1 MQLKMNVQRQIDE
14 LKNVCEVPK
23 LQKFPRSWDKVTCIN
38 FLQRK
43 IILNCIAYYK
53 LNTNALSDREYDELS
68 KQLVALQ
75 KDIQIDNTQYGY
87 VMYDF
92 DGTTGFDLY
101 DRLNA
106 RDKHYLM
113 NIACH
118 VLQVSAK
125 KPKTKKK
132 GGLF

>member
-1 MQLKMNVQRQIDE
+1 M
-14 LKNVCEVPK
+14 
-23 LQKFPRSWDKVTCIN
+23 QKFPRRWNKITCIN

-43 IILNCIAYYK
+43 IILNAIAYYELDSSRLTDK
-53 LNTNALSDREYDELS
+53 EYDELS
-68 KQLVALQ
+68 KQLVKLQ
-75 KDIQIDNTQYGY
+75 KAININDTQYGY

-101 DRLNA
+101 SRLNA
-106 RDKHYLM
+106 SDKQYLT

-118 VLQVSAK
+118 VLHVSPRK
-125 KPKTKKK
+125 SKLKKK

>member
-1 MQLKMNVQRQIDE
+1 MQR
-14 LKNVCEVPK
+14 
-23 LQKFPRSWDKVTCIN
+23 FPRRWDKITCIN

-43 IILNCIAYYK
+43 IILNCIAYYQ
-53 LNTNALSDREYDELS
+53 LNTNKLTDKEYDELS
-68 KQLVALQ
+68 KQLVSLQ
-75 KDIQIDNTQYGY
+75 KDININDTQYGY
-87 VMYDF
+87 IMYDF

-106 RDKHYLM
+106 SDKQYLM

-118 VLQVSAK
+118 VLQVSTRK
-125 KPKTKKK
+125 SKTKKK

>member
-1 MQLKMNVQRQIDE
+1 MQR
-14 LKNVCEVPK
+14 
-23 LQKFPRSWDKVTCIN
+23 FPRRWDKITCIN

-43 IILNCIAYYK
+43 IILNCIAYYQ
-53 LNTNALSDREYDELS
+53 LNTNKLTDKEYDELS
-68 KQLVALQ
+68 RQLVSLQ
-75 KDIQIDNTQYGY
+75 KDININDTQYGY

-106 RDKHYLM
+106 SDRQYLM

-118 VLQVSAK
+118 VLQVSTRK
-125 KPKTKKK
+125 SKTKKK

>member
-1 MQLKMNVQRQIDE
+1 M
-14 LKNVCEVPK
+14 PK
-23 LQKFPRSWDKVTCIN
+23 LQKFPRRWDKITCIN

-43 IILNCIAYYK
+43 IILNCIAYYQ
-53 LNTNALSDREYDELS
+53 LNTNRLTDKEYDELS
-68 KQLVALQ
+68 KQLVSLQ
-75 KDIQIDNTQYGY
+75 KDVNINDTQYGY

-106 RDKHYLM
+106 SDRQYLM

-118 VLQVSAK
+118 VLQVSTRK
-125 KPKTKKK
+125 SKTKKK

>member
-1 MQLKMNVQRQIDE
+1 MQR
-14 LKNVCEVPK
+14 
-23 LQKFPRSWDKVTCIN
+23 FPRRWDKITCIN

-43 IILNCIAYYK
+43 IILNCIAYYH
-53 LNTNALSDREYDELS
+53 LNTNKLSDKEYDELS
-68 KQLVALQ
+68 KQLVSLQ
-75 KDIQIDNTQYGY
+75 KDININDTQYGY
-87 VMYDF
+87 IMYDF

-106 RDKHYLM
+106 SDKQYLM

-118 VLQVSAK
+118 VLQVGTRK
-125 KPKTKKK
+125 TKTKKK

>member
-1 MQLKMNVQRQIDE
+1 M
-14 LKNVCEVPK
+14 
-23 LQKFPRSWDKVTCIN
+23 QKFPRRWDKITCIN

-43 IILNCIAYYK
+43 IILNCIAYYQ
-53 LNTNALSDREYDELS
+53 LNTNKLTDKEYDELS
-68 KQLVALQ
+68 RQLVSLQ
-75 KDIQIDNTQYGY
+75 KDININDTQYGY

-106 RDKHYLM
+106 GDKQYLM

-118 VLQVSAK
+118 VLQVSTRK
-125 KPKTKKK
+125 SKTKKK

>member
-1 MQLKMNVQRQIDE
+1 M
-14 LKNVCEVPK
+14 
-23 LQKFPRSWDKVTCIN
+23 QKFPRRWDKITCIN

-43 IILNCIAYYK
+43 IILNCIAYYQ
-53 LNTNALSDREYDELS
+53 LNTNKLTDKEYDELS
-68 KQLVALQ
+68 KQLVSLQ
-75 KDIQIDNTQYGY
+75 KDININDTQYGY
-87 VMYDF
+87 IMYDF

-106 RDKHYLM
+106 SDRQYLM

-118 VLQVSAK
+118 VLQVSARK
-125 KPKTKKK
+125 TKTKKK